1 MRLYRAFWITLSD
14 QIRLLKNDQG
24 RTGGMGFYANTKQWQ
39 CGSHRLFR
47 LLALVLHN
55 KWFYEFE
62 HFLLQDD
69 LMDNPKCIYT

>member
-1 MRLYRAFWITLSD
+1 MTREELVVWVSTPIP
-14 QIRLLKNDQG
+14 NDG
-24 RTGGMGFYANTKQWQ
+24 NVAVTGYSGF
-39 CGSHRLFR
+39 SHYV
-47 LLALVLHN
+47 VLHN